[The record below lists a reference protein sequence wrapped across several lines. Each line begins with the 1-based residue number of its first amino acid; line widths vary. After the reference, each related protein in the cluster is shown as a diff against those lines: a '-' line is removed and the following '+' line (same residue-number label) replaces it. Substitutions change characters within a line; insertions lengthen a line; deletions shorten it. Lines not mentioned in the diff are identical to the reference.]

1 MAIPIRDA
9 YQHLKYLPGAASA
22 EAADA
27 ITKATSP
34 SLPYGAD
41 FCELTWTDG
50 NVTQL
55 KYRVGG
61 AEGTIV
67 AILSFTYVDG
77 NVATIAF
84 SATEETINTES

>member
-9 YQHLKYLPGAASA
+9 YEHLKFLPGAATA

-34 SLPYGAD
+34 SLPYGSD

-61 AEGTIV
+61 SEGTVV
-67 AILSFTYVDG
+67 AIISFTYSGG
-77 NVATIAF
+77 NVATISF
-84 SATEETINTES
+84 SATE

>member
-9 YQHLKYLPGAASA
+9 YEHLKFLPGAATA

-41 FCELTWTDG
+41 FCEITWTG
-50 NVTQL
+50 SNVTEL

-61 AEGTIV
+61 ASGTVV
-67 AILSFTYVDG
+67 AILSFTYSG
-77 NVATIAF
+77 SNVSTISF
-84 SATEETINTES
+84 SVS